1 MLAGRVFGW
10 GHDRNTTPEYWIDGR
25 RMRAVSGKGCAVEFS
40 TNGGVFMKSLVFKR
54 SIVVAGH
61 KTSVSLEDAFWNALK
76 EISRE
81 RHMNLSE
88 LVAEIDAQR
97 QPGNLSS
104 ALRLFVLDFYRTQ
117 LSHNNEG
124 RDETHEMIG
133 HTAPAFS

>member
-1 MLAGRVFGW
+1 
-10 GHDRNTTPEYWIDGR
+10 
-25 RMRAVSGKGCAVEFS
+25 
-40 TNGGVFMKSLVFKR
+40 MKSLVFKR

-61 KTSVSLEDAFWNALK
+61 KTSVSLEDAFWNGLK
-76 EISRE
+76 DIARE

-117 LSHNNEG
+117 LPTVRKGATILTRSSATLRPLFLEV
-124 RDETHEMIG
+124 
-133 HTAPAFS
+133 